1 MKSQLLHLYSCLF
14 LEFLMLVNS
23 NFLHFSRF
31 WSVDSVKDDRDDI
44 ETSVSKPV
52 LALLAG
58 DGDCAAAAAGG
69 GESGGGEAEPPGWL
83 KMLDKG

>member
-1 MKSQLLHLYSCLF
+1 MK
-14 LEFLMLVNS
+14 LVNS

-31 WSVDSVKDDRDDI
+31 WSVDSVKDDIDER

-52 LALLAG
+52 LTFLAG
-58 DGDCAAAAAGG
+58 DGDCAATAAGG

-83 KMLDKG
+83 KMFDKG